1 MKTAAGWMPM
11 SQPHGEARARMNIL
25 TESPTERF
33 YDSDGET
40 VKEDVATGRWFR
52 YDPSRDPKEEGQ
64 L

>member
-1 MKTAAGWMPM
+1 MAPGWMAM
-11 SQPHGEARARMNIL
+11 SQPDGEVKARMNIL
-25 TESPTERF
+25 TESLAERF

-52 YDPSRDPKEEGQ
+52 YDPSRDPKELGE